1 MTLTLTHRHC
11 LFSLYI
17 CVPYLVAIKGISFA
31 PYLTLQYAIIVLVL
45 YLIC

>member
-17 CVPYLVAIKGISFA
+17 CVPYLAIKGISFA